1 MYEIYLKVFEI
12 FIKSVNNNYNVVM
25 IIKWYN
31 IMFFYQKYKYN
42 NKYQIFKMNYK

>member
-12 FIKSVNNNYNVVM
+12 FIKSVNNSYNVVM
-25 IIKWYN
+25 IIKRYN